1 MLFWAGVSAAALLVV
16 LIAERIGWHLGVWM
30 GKPLASLGFVA
41 AAISGGAL
49 EHPYGRAITAG
60 LVLAFAGDV
69 LLIPRRRPA
78 VFRAGVLS
86 FLAGHLAYC
95 AAFAIVGLDARWL
108 IAAVVVL
115 AAAAVPIVRWL
126 APHLPRDMRA
136 AALAYVVVISLMVA
150 TAAAAVGAGGEGII
164 LIGAIAFYLSD
175 LSVARDRFV
184 TPAFYNRLW
193 GLPLYYAAQFVLAA
207 TSLNR

>member
-1 MLFWAGVSAAALLVV
+1 MLFWAGVSAVALLVV
-16 LIAERIGWHLGVWM
+16 LIAERIGWRLGVWI
-30 GKPLASLGFVA
+30 GKPLASFGFVA

-49 EHPYGRAITAG
+49 EHSYGRAITAG

-69 LLIPRRRPA
+69 LLIPQRSPA

-86 FLAGHLAYC
+86 FLAGHIAYS
-95 AAFAIVGLDARWL
+95 AAFAIVGLDAKWL
-108 IAAVVVL
+108 IGAVIAVV
-115 AAAAVPIVRWL
+115 AAAVPIVRWL

-136 AALAYVVVISLMVA
+136 AALAYVVVISLMVT
-150 TAAAAVGAGGEGII
+150 TAAGAVGGGGEGII

-184 TPAFYNRLW
+184 TPAFFNRLW
-193 GLPLYYAAQFVLAA
+193 GLPLYYSAQFLLAA

>member
-1 MLFWAGVSAAALLVV
+1 MLFWAGVSTAALLVV
-16 LIAERIGWHLGVWM
+16 LVAERIGWRPGVWV

-49 EHPYGRAITAG
+49 DHAYGRAITAG

-69 LLIPRRRPA
+69 LLIPQRRPA
-78 VFRAGVLS
+78 AFRAGVLS
-86 FLAGHLAYC
+86 FLAGHIAYS
-95 AAFAIVGLDARWL
+95 AAFAIVGFDTRWL
-108 IAAVVVL
+108 ILATIAVG
-115 AAAAVPIVRWL
+115 AAAVPILRWL
-126 APHLPRDMRA
+126 APHVPHDMRVA
-136 AALAYVVVISLMVA
+136 VLAYVVVISLMVA
-150 TAAAAVGAGGEGII
+150 TAAAAVGDGSEGII

-184 TPAFYNRLW
+184 TPAFFNRLW
-193 GLPLYYAAQFVLAA
+193 GLPLYYSAQFLLAA